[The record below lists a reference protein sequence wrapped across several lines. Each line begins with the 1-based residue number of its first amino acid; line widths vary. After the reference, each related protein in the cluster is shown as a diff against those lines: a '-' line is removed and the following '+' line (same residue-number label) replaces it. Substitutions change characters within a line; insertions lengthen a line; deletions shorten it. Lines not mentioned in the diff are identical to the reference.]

1 MTRLALLFSLLFLSS
16 ASGKQIENPTEP
28 IFISQETELHK
39 VGSSMTAVEQKVRG
53 AAVRILNGELG
64 GHGSGSV
71 IKYKGLTLVLTAQH
85 VASGEPGS
93 VYYAVKNNEIKKTYL
108 IYSDEEHD
116 IAVLF
121 LMEDFENLEPMK
133 FVPRDDIA
141 EVGEEITYSGFPASH
156 QLMSFRGKVAGYEDL
171 PGMGKQ
177 IMLHTY
183 GWFGCSG
190 SVIYDS
196 RGRVVGILWGVDIEN
211 YPAPRLV
218 EDLIWVMPIN
228 NLNIDVALAP
238 ICEAIEYKH
247 RVCRGNKGTL

>member
-28 IFISQETELHK
+28 TFISQETELHQ
-39 VGSSMTAVEQKVRG
+39 VSFSMTAVEQKVRG
-53 AAVRILNGELG
+53 AAVRIINKEFG
-64 GHGSGSV
+64 GHGTGSV
-71 IKYKGLTLVLTAQH
+71 IKHKGFTLVLTASH
-85 VASGEPGS
+85 VVNGEPGNA
-93 VYYAVKNNEIKKTYL
+93 YYAIKDDEIKKMYL
-108 IYSDEEHD
+108 IYSDEAND

-121 LMEDFENLEPMK
+121 LMEEFENLEPIK
-133 FVPRDDIA
+133 FNPRDDIL

-171 PGMGKQ
+171 PDIGRQ

-190 SVIYDS
+190 SVIFDS
-196 RGRVVGILWGVDIEN
+196 RGRIAGILWGVDIEN
-211 YPAPRLV
+211 YPSPRLV
-218 EDLIWVMPIN
+218 EDLIWVTPIN

-238 ICEAIEYKH
+238 VCEAIEYKH
-247 RVCRGNKGTL
+247 RACNKKGTL

>member
-93 VYYAVKNNEIKKTYL
+93 VYYAVKNNDLERARAVNDL
-108 IYSDEEHD
+108 IYPLAQAFYKAPFLDMHNRMKACLNLLGRIDSTTVRPPLMPLSNAEINELKSAL
-116 IAVLF
+116 IASGL
-121 LMEDFENLEPMK
+121 LAED
-133 FVPRDDIA
+133 
-141 EVGEEITYSGFPASH
+141 
-156 QLMSFRGKVAGYEDL
+156 
-171 PGMGKQ
+171 
-177 IMLHTY
+177 
-183 GWFGCSG
+183 
-190 SVIYDS
+190 
-196 RGRVVGILWGVDIEN
+196 
-211 YPAPRLV
+211 
-218 EDLIWVMPIN
+218 
-228 NLNIDVALAP
+228 
-238 ICEAIEYKH
+238 
-247 RVCRGNKGTL
+247 